1 MRPRLLLRLL
11 LLVLPA
17 FLAMP
22 AWAGAAPLRLSVS
35 VAPLTWLVQ
44 QLGGDQVQV
53 QTLVRSGQ
61 DPHAYEPTPGQLTVL
76 QGADAYLGMDLPFE
90 RAWLPRVRAA
100 NPDLRVVMLVDDHA
114 ASSLDP
120 HLWVDPN
127 NMVSMAG
134 QVTELLVALRPGEA
148 GFFAANRQRLVA
160 QLMALDHGLASRF
173 ATLSRKT
180 FLVHHPAWGHLAAR
194 YGLIQLAIE
203 QEGKEPGPRA
213 LADLAAEVRRQG
225 IDTLF
230 VEPQA
235 SEHLAHGLADTLQL
249 KIVPLDPLA
258 ADYPANMRRVADAIV
273 AAAR

>member
-1 MRPRLLLRLL
+1 MRPRLSLRLL

-17 FLAMP
+17 FLATQ

-76 QGADAYLGMDLPFE
+76 QGADSYLGMDLPFE

-100 NPDLRVVMLVDDHA
+100 NPDLRVVMLVDDHG
-114 ASSLDP
+114 ASTLDP

-127 NMVSMAG
+127 NMVNMAG
-134 QVTELLVALRPGEA
+134 QVTELLVALRPGQA

-160 QLMALDHGLASRF
+160 KLMALDRELASRF

-203 QEGKEPGPRA
+203 QEGKSLDRGPWPTWQPRCGGRA
-213 LADLAAEVRRQG
+213 SSPYLSSPRPASTWPMAWPTRCSLRSCRWTRWRRT
-225 IDTLF
+225 IR
-230 VEPQA
+230 PICA
-235 SEHLAHGLADTLQL
+235 GL
-249 KIVPLDPLA
+249 PMPS
-258 ADYPANMRRVADAIV
+258 
-273 AAAR
+273 